1 MRKSILFFASAMLA
15 LAVSFTSCGD
25 KADADR
31 KVEKLVEYM
40 QADGFREEIAGT
52 ELFTGSEV
60 TVNDSVVELTLNTI
74 EGIRINALPTQLLA
88 AQQEGLRQTLIQNY
102 RQALPEDKICREGF
116 EGLRDKNMAL
126 KITLRDTQGNCAS
139 AKIEPKEVL
148 SPDAI

>member
-74 EGIRINALPTQLLA
+74 EG
-88 AQQEGLRQTLIQNY
+88 LRQTLIQNY

-116 EGLRDKNMAL
+116 EGLREKNMAL

-148 SPDAI
+148 SSDAI